1 MKSSTRPVALRDR
14 PHARV
19 GPPPGG
25 AQRWA
30 GRLGLQG
37 TAGRVSGVPEH
48 VGFSGTSHLR
58 KRRLALVLW
67 NGAVGGAES
76 FTVALAQRLR
86 DLGADVV
93 VVFITGPHPLA
104 ERVHAAGLPFR
115 SLGFTRGR
123 DVAWHPRRYA
133 REVARL
139 APDGALLGACGF
151 MGAALRCGGYRGPI
165 VAVEHGALL
174 SLRTI
179 PWLRR
184 CLLRLGGIGGAW
196 TTDAEIGVS
205 DFMLGEMRRHAHAR
219 KVQRIRNGIDPSV
232 YTSATT
238 PGASAPAGVLSIG
251 CAGRLI
257 PGKGV
262 DCLIE
267 AVARLQRTYPISLA
281 IAGEGPER
289 TRLEALAGSI
299 GIAQVVHFVGLVSN
313 MAAFWQASDVAV
325 VPSEMTESFSMTT
338 LEAMAS
344 GKPVLATRNGGICEV
359 VVNGETGTLV
369 PAGNVEA
376 LAGALRSYADAD
388 LRARHGL
395 AGRARAEQHF
405 HIDASARAYLRLF
418 DEIATRRPRRA
429 GGPGSQ

>member
-1 MKSSTRPVALRDR
+1 MKSSTRPVVLRDR

-19 GPPPGG
+19 GTPPGG
-25 AQRWA
+25 AHPWA
-30 GRLGLQG
+30 ERLTSR
-37 TAGRVSGVPEH
+37 TADRVSGVSKH
-48 VGFSGTSHLR
+48 VGFSGTSHVH

-86 DLGADVV
+86 ELGADVV

-104 ERVHAAGLPFR
+104 ERMHSVGQPFR

-123 DVAWHPRRYA
+123 DVVWHPRRYA
-133 REVARL
+133 RDLARL

-151 MGAALRCGGYRGPI
+151 MGAALRCGGYRAPI

-174 SLRTI
+174 SLRTV

-184 CLLRLGGIGGAW
+184 CLLRLGGVGGAW

-205 DFMLGEMRRHAHAR
+205 DFMLGEMQRHPHAR
-219 KVQRIRNGIDPSV
+219 KIQRISNGIDPTV
-232 YTSATT
+232 YALPTT
-238 PGASAPAGVLSIG
+238 PAASTPAGVLSIG

-257 PGKGV
+257 QGKGV
-262 DCLIE
+262 DRLIE
-267 AVARLQRTYPISLA
+267 AVARLQPTYSTSLA
-281 IAGEGPER
+281 IAGDGPER
-289 TRLEALAGSI
+289 TRLEALAGYL
-299 GIAQVVHFVGLVSN
+299 GVAHVVNFVGLVSN

-344 GKPVLATRNGGICEV
+344 GKPVLATRNGGMCEV
-359 VVNGETGTLV
+359 VVDGETGTLV
-369 PAGNVEA
+369 PAGNAEA
-376 LAGALRSYADAD
+376 LAAALRSYADAD
-388 LRARHGL
+388 LRARHGV
-395 AGRARAEQHF
+395 AGRARAEEQF
-405 HIDASARAYLRLF
+405 HIDASARAYLSLF
-418 DEIATRRPRRA
+418 DEIATRRPRRT
-429 GGPGSQ
+429 GGRRAQ